1 MKKPSVFLKPFRL
14 RSVELYSALFCF
26 QAHPLL
32 GFRRSLTFRA
42 NFVTLQMT
50 LSARCFSSNALRAL
64 MVACCLPLFAG
75 CAGMGTSE
83 ATGSQ
88 DVNWASASP
97 VNPDAHANG
106 SEAVEAVKWL
116 HCAFPGKKSTRYRA
130 VRLDGRDAVLS
141 ESDSSASMLRQNL
154 RIEPAMLGKLSFSW
168 KVPKMISGADMT
180 QRDSDD
186 SPVRVVL
193 AFEGDRSKF
202 SAKNSMLSE
211 LALALTG
218 EPLPYATLM
227 YVWGSHSAPESV
239 IINTR
244 TDRIRKV
251 IIESGPGRLNRWLD
265 YERDVRA
272 DYEKAFGEAPGALVG
287 IAIMTDSDN
296 TRQQAKAWY
305 GPVNLMKKPR
315 DSATMPA
322 MTAVSAKASQIPEF
336 APPSLQD

>member
-1 MKKPSVFLKPFRL
+1 MTLP
-14 RSVELYSALFCF
+14 
-26 QAHPLL
+26 
-32 GFRRSLTFRA
+32 
-42 NFVTLQMT
+42 NFVFPL
-50 LSARCFSSNALRAL
+50 NALRAL
-64 MVACCLPLFAG
+64 ALACCLPLFAG
-75 CAGMGTSE
+75 CAGMETPGH
-83 ATGSQ
+83 TGSQ
-88 DVNWASASP
+88 DVNWASAST
-97 VNPDAHANG
+97 VNSNPDSNG
-106 SEAVEAVKWL
+106 SEATATVKWL
-116 HCAFPGKKSTRYRA
+116 HCAFPGKKSTHYRA
-130 VRLDGRDAVLS
+130 VRLDGRDAVLG

-154 RIEPAMLGKLSFSW
+154 RIEPANLGKVSFSW
-168 KVPKMISGADMT
+168 KVPKMIAGADMT

-202 SAKNSMLSE
+202 SAKNAMLSE

-227 YVWGSHSAPESV
+227 YVWGTHSAPESV
-239 IINTR
+239 IVNTR

-251 IIESGPGRLNRWLD
+251 IIESGPGRLGRWLD
-265 YERDVRA
+265 YERDVRV

-305 GPVNLMKKPR
+305 GPVSLMKKPR
-315 DSATMPA
+315 DVIATSVTPA
-322 MTAVSAKASQIPEF
+322 TTAVSAKASQVPEF

>member
-1 MKKPSVFLKPFRL
+1 MT
-14 RSVELYSALFCF
+14 
-26 QAHPLL
+26 PLPYCL
-32 GFRRSLTFRA
+32 SL
-42 NFVTLQMT
+42 
-50 LSARCFSSNALRAL
+50 SALRAL
-64 MVACCLPLFAG
+64 MVACCLPLLVA
-75 CAGMGTSE
+75 CAGIEASE
-83 ATGSQ
+83 PEASRN
-88 DVNWASASP
+88 VSWASASP
-97 VNPDAHANG
+97 THSNSGGNA
-106 SEAVEAVKWL
+106 EAAQWL

-141 ESDSSASMLRQNL
+141 ESDSSASMLRQTL
-154 RIEPAMLGKLSFSW
+154 RIEPTGLGKLSFSW

-186 SPVRVVL
+186 SAVRVVL

-202 SAKNSMLSE
+202 SAKNAMLSE

-227 YVWGSHSAPESV
+227 YVWGTHSTPESV

-244 TDRIRKV
+244 TDRIRKLV
-251 IIESGPGRLNRWLD
+251 IESGPGRLGRWLD

-305 GPVNLMKKPR
+305 GPVSLMRQPL
-315 DSATMPA
+315 DAVAGPA
-322 MTAVSAKASQIPEF
+322 MATSLTQVSQAPEF
-336 APPSLQD
+336 APLSLQD

>member
-1 MKKPSVFLKPFRL
+1 MAIGCLS
-14 RSVELYSALFCF
+14 
-26 QAHPLL
+26 LL
-32 GFRRSLTFRA
+32 A
-42 NFVTLQMT
+42 
-50 LSARCFSSNALRAL
+50 A
-64 MVACCLPLFAG
+64 
-75 CAGMGTSE
+75 CAGIETTAPS
-83 ATGSQ
+83 ASQ
-88 DVNWASASP
+88 DVNWTSASTE
-97 VNPDAHANG
+97 NSDSDSNATAI
-106 SEAVEAVKWL
+106 KWL

-141 ESDSSASMLRQNL
+141 ESDSSASMLRQTL
-154 RIEPAMLGKLSFSW
+154 RIEPTGLGKVSFSW

-180 QRDSDD
+180 QRDGDD

-202 SAKNSMLSE
+202 SARNAMLSE

-227 YVWGSHSAPESV
+227 YVWGTHSAPESV

-244 TDRIRKV
+244 TDRIRKLV
-251 IIESGPGRLNRWLD
+251 VESGPGRVDRWLD

-305 GPVNLMKKPR
+305 GPVRLTKKPR
-315 DSATMPA
+315 QIMASPA
-322 MTAVSAKASQIPEF
+322 MTAVSAKVLQAPEF
-336 APPSLQD
+336 APLFLQD

>member
-1 MKKPSVFLKPFRL
+1 
-14 RSVELYSALFCF
+14 
-26 QAHPLL
+26 
-32 GFRRSLTFRA
+32 
-42 NFVTLQMT
+42 MT
-50 LSARCFSSNALRAL
+50 LPISDFSRHALRAL
-64 MVACCLPLFAG
+64 VVACCLPLFVG
-75 CAGMGTSE
+75 CAGMETPGH
-83 ATGSQ
+83 TGSQ
-88 DVNWASASP
+88 DVNWTSALTANS
-97 VNPDAHANG
+97 NPDSNG
-106 SEAVEAVKWL
+106 SEAAATVKWL

-130 VRLDGRDAVLS
+130 VKLDGRDAVLS

-154 RIEPAMLGKLSFSW
+154 RIEPASLGKLSFSW

-186 SPVRVVL
+186 SPVRLVL

-202 SAKNSMLSE
+202 SAKNAMLSE

-218 EPLPYATLM
+218 EPMPYATLM
-227 YVWGSHSAPESV
+227 YVWGTHSTPESV

-251 IIESGPGRLNRWLD
+251 VLESGPGRLDRWLD

-272 DYEKAFGEAPGALVG
+272 DYEKAFGEPPGALVG
-287 IAIMTDSDN
+287 IAIMTDTDN

-315 DSATMPA
+315 NAMAAPTMAAASAT
-322 MTAVSAKASQIPEF
+322 VSQAPEF

>member
-1 MKKPSVFLKPFRL
+1 MPLPYHHFFLSTSRWL
-14 RSVELYSALFCF
+14 AVTCLFF
-26 QAHPLL
+26 L
-32 GFRRSLTFRA
+32 
-42 NFVTLQMT
+42 V
-50 LSARCFSSNALRAL
+50 
-64 MVACCLPLFAG
+64 G
-75 CAGMGTSE
+75 CAGFGSTPAANTNINWTS
-83 ATGSQ
+83 
-88 DVNWASASP
+88 VASTST
-97 VNPDAHANG
+97 DAD
-106 SEAVEAVKWL
+106 AVKWE
-116 HCAFPGKKSTRYRA
+116 HCTFPGKKSTRYRA
-130 VRLDGRDAVLS
+130 VYLDGRNAILG
-141 ESDSSASMLRQNL
+141 ESDTAASMLRQNL
-154 RIEPAMLGKLSFSW
+154 RMEPAELGTLGFSW

-202 SAKNSMLSE
+202 SAKNAMLSE

-239 IINTR
+239 LINTR

-251 IIESGPGRLNRWLD
+251 VIESGPARLDRWLD

-272 DYEKAFGEAPGALVG
+272 DYERAFGEAPGALVG

-296 TRQQAKAWY
+296 TRQKTKAWY
-305 GPVNLMKKPR
+305 GPLRLQGKPVL
-315 DSATMPA
+315 STAGPATS
-322 MTAVSAKASQIPEF
+322 AVSAKLSQNPVF

>member
-1 MKKPSVFLKPFRL
+1 M
-14 RSVELYSALFCF
+14 
-26 QAHPLL
+26 
-32 GFRRSLTFRA
+32 
-42 NFVTLQMT
+42 
-50 LSARCFSSNALRAL
+50 
-64 MVACCLPLFAG
+64 
-75 CAGMGTSE
+75 
-83 ATGSQ
+83 
-88 DVNWASASP
+88 
-97 VNPDAHANG
+97 
-106 SEAVEAVKWL
+106 VKWL
-116 HCAFPGKKSTRYRA
+116 HCAFPGKKSTHYRA

-154 RIEPAMLGKLSFSW
+154 RVEPANLGKLSFSW

-180 QRDSDD
+180 QRESDD

-193 AFEGDRSKF
+193 AFEGDRGKF
-202 SAKNSMLSE
+202 SAKNAMLSE

-251 IIESGPGRLNRWLD
+251 VIESGPGRLGRWLD

-305 GPVNLMKKPR
+305 GPVSLMKKPR
-315 DSATMPA
+315 DVLTTSATSA
-322 MTAVSAKASQIPEF
+322 MTAVSAVSAVSVKDSQVPEF
-336 APPSLQD
+336 APSSLQD